1 MISTVLKCTKKCLRI
16 LYPLLSHL
24 QNGTKRL
31 DGMQGTRFQFYVF
44 GAILPVSN
52 LKLNVSRPIRF
63 PSDIAITEEIC
74 LSQRCTRSLHA
85 PRFILFCLDFFEL
98 FLSILLFFLSI
109 LLWPY
114 HHPVCNIFFFCKIS
128 ILSVYSLFPSFSFLI
143 SALSSSFLSSILSPM
158 WRRC

>member
-52 LKLNVSRPIRF
+52 LKLNVSRPIHF

-85 PRFILFCLDFFEL
+85 PRFILFCLDFF
-98 FLSILLFFLSI
+98 
-109 LLWPY
+109 
-114 HHPVCNIFFFCKIS
+114 
-128 ILSVYSLFPSFSFLI
+128 
-143 SALSSSFLSSILSPM
+143 
-158 WRRC
+158 

>member
-1 MISTVLKCTKKCLRI
+1 MEGGGGYLEFLAHDNALRGYQLSRHALLFVRVKCFVISFLDLWRFLLFFSLEVVLARGFMGIIWNDKYGTEVYKKCLRI

-52 LKLNVSRPIRF
+52 LKLNVSRPIHF

-85 PRFILFCLDFFEL
+85 PRFILFCLDFF
-98 FLSILLFFLSI
+98 
-109 LLWPY
+109 
-114 HHPVCNIFFFCKIS
+114 
-128 ILSVYSLFPSFSFLI
+128 
-143 SALSSSFLSSILSPM
+143 
-158 WRRC
+158 